1 MLMINISGIFK
12 HNFLEVNRFKE
23 RVTVKDLHY
32 EILRVKINRE
42 YSITENVDFSCTCDE
57 GM

>member
-1 MLMINISGIFK
+1 MINISGIFK

-23 RVTVKDLHY
+23 RVKDLHY

-42 YSITENVDFSCTCDE
+42 YSITLTENVDFSCTCDE